1 MKGPAH
7 GRALQ
12 SWCRLA
18 SAALVVMTLDLVVLA
33 RLLGRAVL
41 GRDRAVSLDLV
52 AGLVVRTVLGRE
64 RAVSLDLVA
73 GLVVGTVLGREGT
86 VTLDLVAG
94 LVVGTV
100 LRRKR
105 AVALDLGLLVL
116 ALLVRHC
123 SSFRSFRARSDAV
136 NSLDVPGRTNL
147 PPIFSCRIHLV
158 RQPSPR
164 STPRM
169 AAGPSEKRRTTEAPG
184 SLRRSFAR
192 GRSASERHSRSQR
205 ASEQRSSNPPGGPRT
220 QASCRIDSTA
230 IRTGSGQPAARD
242 SDRRNRQGGETRAAP
257 SGRELV
263 ANTGTGDDAG

>member
-33 RLLGRAVL
+33 RL
-41 GRDRAVSLDLV
+41 
-52 AGLVVRTVLGRE
+52 VVRAVLGRE
-64 RAVSLDLVA
+64 RAVSLALVA

-105 AVALDLGLLVL
+105 AVALDLGRGAL

-123 SSFRSFRARSDAV
+123 SSFRRFRARSDAV
-136 NSLDVPGRTNL
+136 NSLDVPGRRSL
-147 PPIFSCRIHLV
+147 PPIFSSRIHLV
-158 RQPSPR
+158 GAPRPR
-164 STPRM
+164 SPPRM
-169 AAGPSEKRRTTEAPG
+169 
-184 SLRRSFAR
+184 
-192 GRSASERHSRSQR
+192 
-205 ASEQRSSNPPGGPRT
+205 
-220 QASCRIDSTA
+220 
-230 IRTGSGQPAARD
+230 
-242 SDRRNRQGGETRAAP
+242 
-257 SGRELV
+257 
-263 ANTGTGDDAG
+263 

>member
-1 MKGPAH
+1 MKDPAH

-18 SAALVVMTLDLVVLA
+18 SAALMVMTLDLVVLA
-33 RLLGRAVL
+33 RLVVRAVL
-41 GRDRAVSLDLV
+41 GREGAVSLDLV

-73 GLVVGTVLGREGT
+73 GLIVG
-86 VTLDLVAG
+86 A
-94 LVVGTV
+94 V
-100 LRRKR
+100 LRREG

-147 PPIFSCRIHLV
+147 PPIFSCPIHLV
-158 RQPSPR
+158 RQPRPR

-184 SLRRSFAR
+184 SLRRSIAR

-220 QASCRIDSTA
+220 QASCRIDSKA
-230 IRTGSGQPAARD
+230 LRTGSGQPAARD
-242 SDRRNRQGGETRAAP
+242 SDWRNRQGGETRAAP
-257 SGRELV
+257 S
-263 ANTGTGDDAG
+263 

>member
-33 RLLGRAVL
+33 RLVVRAVL
-41 GRDRAVSLDLV
+41 GRERAVSLDLV

-73 GLVVGTVLGREGT
+73 GLVVGTVLRREG
-86 VTLDLVAG
+86 D
-94 LVVGTV
+94 
-100 LRRKR
+100 
-105 AVALDLGLLVL
+105 VALDLGSLVL
-116 ALLVRHC
+116 ALLVRHS

-158 RQPSPR
+158 RQPRPR
-164 STPRM
+164 STHAWPQGR
-169 AAGPSEKRRTTEAPG
+169 ARRGVVSRPSA
-184 SLRRSFAR
+184 
-192 GRSASERHSRSQR
+192 
-205 ASEQRSSNPPGGPRT
+205 
-220 QASCRIDSTA
+220 
-230 IRTGSGQPAARD
+230 
-242 SDRRNRQGGETRAAP
+242 
-257 SGRELV
+257 
-263 ANTGTGDDAG
+263 

>member
-33 RLLGRAVL
+33 RLVVRAVL
-41 GRDRAVSLDLV
+41 GRDPAVSLDLVAGLIVGAVLRREGAVSLDLV

-73 GLVVGTVLGREGT
+73 GLIVG
-86 VTLDLVAG
+86 A
-94 LVVGTV
+94 V
-100 LRRKR
+100 LRREG

-136 NSLDVPGRTNL
+136 TSLDVPGRTNL
-147 PPIFSCRIHLV
+147 PPIFSCRL
-158 RQPSPR
+158 
-164 STPRM
+164 
-169 AAGPSEKRRTTEAPG
+169 AWFG
-184 SLRRSFAR
+184 
-192 GRSASERHSRSQR
+192 
-205 ASEQRSSNPPGGPRT
+205 NPV
-220 QASCRIDSTA
+220 
-230 IRTGSGQPAARD
+230 PA
-242 SDRRNRQGGETRAAP
+242 
-257 SGRELV
+257 
-263 ANTGTGDDAG
+263 